1 VRRLDERIRR
11 SKRWG
16 KIVLGGVLLA
26 SLLLG
31 VVMAQGLLLALE
43 AGRDDLLVRA
53 GCGLV
58 ALLAL
63 NVFSV
68 VLTRRQHRMLD
79 EARKELE
86 DLVSFPQ
93 PHQP

>member
-1 VRRLDERIRR
+1 VRRLDERIKR

-16 KIVLGGVLLA
+16 KIVLGGVFLV

-31 VVMAQGLLLALE
+31 VVMAQGLLLALT
-43 AGRDDLLVRA
+43 AGRKDLMLRA
-53 GCGLV
+53 GCGLM

-63 NVFSV
+63 NVFSL

>member
-1 VRRLDERIRR
+1 MRSLDERIQR

-16 KIVLGGVLLA
+16 KIVLGAVVLV

-31 VVMAQGLLLALE
+31 VVMAQGLLLAQEL
-43 AGRDDLLVRA
+43 GREDLMVKA
-53 GCGLV
+53 GCGLM

-63 NVFSV
+63 NVFSA

-79 EARKELE
+79 EASKELE

-93 PHQP
+93 PQQP